1 MIDLKKESDEF
12 KLFMLF
18 KEALES
24 ERRAQKMYQNL
35 ILACTEPQIRE
46 ILEGFLKD
54 EIRHEQE
61 VIKRYNELKNSLK
74 VEDELKE

>member
-1 MIDLKKESDEF
+1 MIDLKKENEEF

-18 KEALES
+18 KEAVES
-24 ERRAQKMYQNL
+24 ERRAQRMYQNL
-35 ILACTEPQIRE
+35 ILACSDPKIKE
-46 ILEGFLKD
+46 ILESFLKD

-74 VEDELKE
+74 IQDELKD

>member
-1 MIDLKKESDEF
+1 MIDLKKDSDEF

-18 KEALES
+18 KEAVES
-24 ERRAQKMYQNL
+24 ERKAQKMYQNL
-35 ILACTEPQIRE
+35 ILACSDPQIKE

-74 VEDELKE
+74 IQDELKD